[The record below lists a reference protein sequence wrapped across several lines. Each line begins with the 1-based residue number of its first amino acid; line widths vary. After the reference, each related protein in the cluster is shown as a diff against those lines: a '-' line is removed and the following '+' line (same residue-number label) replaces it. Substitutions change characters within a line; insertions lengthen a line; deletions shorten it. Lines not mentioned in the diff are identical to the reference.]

1 MTDHRSW
8 SRIGRLAGVVGF
20 ISAALALYQ
29 WFAIGHL
36 PEVEGHYECGGG
48 YDTNVFEFIKA
59 LDTHAGEV
67 VMLRFQMC
75 EDGFART
82 VRGDSVERRFES
94 ETFVEAAGIDPR
106 SFEWRQEGWDRVTP
120 LIEDKLSRGTVT
132 MSEVSWD
139 NGIGLV
145 VVGENQTTNPYSTV
159 SLGSEGV
166 DSAYGPFQISKQRRS
181 ESFAFVLS
189 PAPTTDRLR
198 TQVRCARQ
206 ELPLW
211 LRSVYCPFL

>member
-8 SRIGRLAGVVGF
+8 SRIGRLVGVVGF

-94 ETFVEAAGIDPR
+94 ETFVEAAGIDPILGQPN
-106 SFEWRQEGWDRVTP
+106 E
-120 LIEDKLSRGTVT
+120 LI
-132 MSEVSWD
+132 
-139 NGIGLV
+139 
-145 VVGENQTTNPYSTV
+145 
-159 SLGSEGV
+159 
-166 DSAYGPFQISKQRRS
+166 
-181 ESFAFVLS
+181 
-189 PAPTTDRLR
+189 
-198 TQVRCARQ
+198 
-206 ELPLW
+206 
-211 LRSVYCPFL
+211 

>member
-1 MTDHRSW
+1 MGDHPWW
-8 SRIGRLAGVVGF
+8 SRLGKLAGVIGF
-20 ISAALALYQ
+20 LSAALALYQ

-36 PEVEGHYECGGG
+36 AEVEGRYECGGG

-75 EDGFART
+75 AQGFARKVT
-82 VRGDSVERRFES
+82 GESVERRFES
-94 ETFVEAAGIDPR
+94 ETFVEAAGIDPG

-120 LIEDKLSRGTVT
+120 LIEEKLSLGTVT
-132 MSEVSWD
+132 MREVSWD
-139 NGIGLV
+139 NGIGLAI
-145 VVGENQTTNPYSTV
+145 VGQNQTTNPYSAV

-166 DSAYGPFQISKQRRS
+166 DSAYGPFQISKQRRN
-181 ESFAFVLS
+181 EGFTFVLS
-189 PAPTTDRLR
+189 PAPATDRLR
-198 TQVRCARQ
+198 TQVRCARE